1 MNELITAVG
10 LKKYFIV
17 SGNDLLD
24 KILRR
29 AVITVKALDGIDL
42 EIYEKETLGVVGESG
57 SGKTTLGRIL
67 VTLDKPTAGE
77 IYYRGE
83 KITSKNL
90 KEIRKKMSIVFQNPA
105 TSIDPKMRIFNVV
118 AEPLRRVNSEEK
130 RKLVKEA
137 LESVGLDFDYVANKY
152 PKELSG
158 GQLQRVAIARAL
170 ITNPEFIVLDEA
182 TSALDAS
189 VQSQILNL
197 LVKIQR
203 EKGLTYMFITHNINV
218 ARYISDRIAVL
229 YAGKLMEIGD
239 SESVISSPKH
249 PYTQSLIA
257 SVPSLNNRDL
267 KPPSGEVPSLINPPP
282 GCRFNPRC
290 PFVMEICKKQ
300 DPPLFEYNGRKVACW
315 LLNQSSQKQS

>member
-1 MNELITAVG
+1 MNELIRVVG

-17 SGNDLLD
+17 GSYGILD
-24 KILRR
+24 KILGKKP
-29 AVITVKALDGIDL
+29 VIVKALDGIDL

-77 IYYRGE
+77 IYYRGK
-83 KITSKNL
+83 KITDKNIN
-90 KEIRKKMSIVFQNPA
+90 EIRKKISMVFQNPA
-105 TSIDPKMRIFNVV
+105 SSIDPKMKIFDVV
-118 AEPLRRVNSEEK
+118 AEPLRKVSSDTK

-137 LESVGLDFDYVANKY
+137 LESVGLDFDYVAEKY

-170 ITNPEFIVLDEA
+170 ITEPEFIVLDEP

-203 EKGLTYMFITHNINV
+203 ERGITYMFITHNIHV

-229 YAGKLMEIGD
+229 YAGKLMEIGS
-239 SESVISSPKH
+239 SEDIISSPKH

-257 SVPSLNNRDL
+257 SVPSLKRREL
-267 KPPSGEVPSLINPPP
+267 QPPSGEVPSLINPPN

-300 DPPLFEYNGRKVACW
+300 EPPLFEYNGRKVACW
-315 LLNQSSQKQS
+315 LLNQQLQKQ

>member
-1 MNELITAVG
+1 MNELIRVVG

-17 SGNDLLD
+17 GSYGILD
-24 KILRR
+24 KLFRKKPI
-29 AVITVKALDGIDL
+29 IVKALDNIDL
-42 EIYEKETLGVVGESG
+42 EIYEKEVLGVVGESG

-67 VTLDKPTAGE
+67 VTLDKPTKGE

-83 KITSKNL
+83 KITDKNV
-90 KEIRKKMSIVFQNPA
+90 KEIRKKIQMVFQNPA
-105 TSIDPKMRIFNVV
+105 TSIDPKMKIFDVV
-118 AEPLRRVNSEEK
+118 AEPLRKVNSETK
-130 RKLVKEA
+130 RKLVKQV
-137 LESVGLDFDYVANKY
+137 LESVGLDFEYVSTKY
-152 PKELSG
+152 PRELSG

-170 ITNPEFIVLDEA
+170 ITEPEFIVLDEP

-203 EKGLTYMFITHNINV
+203 EKGITYMFITHNIHV
-218 ARYISDRIAVL
+218 AKYISDRIAVL

-239 SESVISSPKH
+239 AEGIISSPKH

-257 SVPSLNNRDL
+257 SVPSLKRKDL
-267 KPPSGEVPSLINPPP
+267 QPPTGEVPSLINPPN

-290 PFVMEICKKQ
+290 PFVTEICKKQ
-300 DPPLFEYNGRKVACW
+300 EPPLFEYNGRKVACW
-315 LLNQSSQKQS
+315 LLNQSSQKQ